1 MLTPRVQTRRINGV
15 LALVRRVSD
24 RCWPVAFLLLV
35 SGGAVTGCSSHRP
48 LPSARPFR
56 PAPVTTSAPLIDRL
70 AQGSKVAF
78 GVQLDDLTSASLAGY
93 TQLAGAPPKVVMWS
107 QDWSE
112 PLFYANQLQAVL
124 DSDAV
129 PMISWDPAEG
139 GAGIPLSAI
148 ADGRYDRYIKTAAAA
163 AAGAGAPIF
172 IRFAHE
178 MNLPGS
184 AFGPGKDGN
193 TPAEFVAAW
202 RHVVSL
208 FRAAGTTNV
217 RWVWS
222 PNTDCSGHC
231 PFTAFYPGDRW
242 VDWVALDG
250 YNYAAVDGIRW
261 YSFKQIF
268 GASYRILSH
277 LTAKPMMVGETGST
291 ELGGSKAAWIR
302 GMGQSLATTFKHVRA
317 LVWFQRIK
325 ETDWRINSSPSSLAA
340 FRAVVASPLSL
351 H

>member
-1 MLTPRVQTRRINGV
+1 M
-15 LALVRRVSD
+15 
-24 RCWPVAFLLLV
+24 
-35 SGGAVTGCSSHRP
+35 
-48 LPSARPFR
+48 
-56 PAPVTTSAPLIDRL
+56 
-70 AQGSKVAF
+70 AF
-78 GVQLDDLTSASLAGY
+78 GVELDDLNSASLR
-93 TQLAGAPPKVVMWS
+93 TFTELAGAPPKVVMWS
-107 QDWSE
+107 QEWSE
-112 PLFYANQLQAVL
+112 PLYYPKQLQAVI
-124 DSDAV
+124 DTGAV
-129 PMISWDPAEG
+129 PMISWDPAKNG
-139 GAGIPLSAI
+139 VGIPLDAI
-148 ADGRYDRYIKTAAAA
+148 ANGSYDRYIRTAAAA
-163 AAGAGAPIF
+163 AAGAGTPLF

-208 FRAAGTTNV
+208 FRAARATNV

-222 PNTDCSGHC
+222 PNTYCSGRC

-250 YNYAAVDGIRW
+250 YNYAAVDGIPW
-261 YSFKQIF
+261 YTFQQIF
-268 GASYRILSH
+268 SSSYRILSH

-291 ELGGSKAAWIR
+291 ELGGSKADWIR
-302 GMGQSLATTFKHVRA
+302 GMAKSLATTFKHVRV

-325 ETDWRINSSPSSLAA
+325 ETDWRINSSLSSLAA
-340 FRAVVASPLSL
+340 FRAIAASPLFL